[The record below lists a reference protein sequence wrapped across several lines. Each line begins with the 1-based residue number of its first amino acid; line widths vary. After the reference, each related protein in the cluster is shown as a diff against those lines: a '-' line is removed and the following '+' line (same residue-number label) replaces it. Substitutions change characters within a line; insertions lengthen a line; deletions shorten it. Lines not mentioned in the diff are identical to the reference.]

1 MFHFFFINE
10 DNIFA
15 KPTAFDVPN
24 HSKITASLTSLIYLI
39 TGDNLKRF
47 MPEVS
52 VDELEKRIPLSRRQI
67 LRLRTEDRKA
77 YELDQVIAICIG
89 LNLPPWLSDILLD
102 KAGLV
107 VKRYGA
113 YGYYGTILDCF
124 YMDTIKDVQQFLNE
138 NGYPPLKLN
147 FDAEN

>member
-1 MFHFFFINE
+1 M
-10 DNIFA
+10 
-15 KPTAFDVPN
+15 
-24 HSKITASLTSLIYLI
+24 
-39 TGDNLKRF
+39 
-47 MPEVS
+47 
-52 VDELEKRIPLSRRQI
+52 
-67 LRLRTEDRKA
+67 
-77 YELDQVIAICIG
+77 IAICIG